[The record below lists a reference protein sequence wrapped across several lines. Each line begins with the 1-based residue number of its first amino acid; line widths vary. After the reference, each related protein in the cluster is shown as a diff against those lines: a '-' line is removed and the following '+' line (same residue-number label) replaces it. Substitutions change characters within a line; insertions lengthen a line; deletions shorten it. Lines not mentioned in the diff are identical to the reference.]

1 MYTHFVLWNDDDD
14 DDDDDDDVC
23 VCVCVYFLVTFSGT
37 LPEHGK
43 VKLV

>member
-1 MYTHFVLWNDDDD
+1 MYTHFVLWNDDDYD
-14 DDDDDDDVC
+14 DG
-23 VCVCVYFLVTFSGT
+23 VCVYFLVTFSVT

>member
-14 DDDDDDDVC
+14 DDDG
-23 VCVCVYFLVTFSGT
+23 VCVYFLFTFSVT